1 MIADGSRC
9 GPVRDVQDYSCTYG
23 GLKLVA
29 KFMG

>member
-9 GPVRDVQDYSCTYG
+9 EPMRDVQDYSCTAG
-23 GLKLVA
+23 VKLVA